1 MKIAFIVTKFPT
13 LSETF
18 VLNQITG
25 LIDRGHQVDIY
36 AGHKGDNA
44 KIHADVEKYSLL
56 DKAYYTNMPRNKFW
70 RLLKAIGLLIANF
83 YKKPLGL
90 LNSLNIFKY
99 GKQASSLELFYMA
112 ILMLGQKKSYDII
125 HAHFGQNGLKA
136 SILKYLSFIQGKV
149 VTTFHGNDI
158 TTYLKKEGERAYDL
172 LFQLGDYFLPISERW
187 KGRLIELGCKDKI
200 IVHRMGIDCKKFAF
214 SLRKSP
220 PNDQIKLVTIARL
233 VEKKGVEYGIRA
245 FAKLKKTR
253 QSLNYT
259 IVGDG
264 PLKESLQQLIDQ
276 LDINDAVKLVGWK
289 QQQEVIKIIEES
301 DILLAPSVTSQNGDQ
316 EGIPVTLME
325 TMAMGLPIIST
336 QHSGIPELIESGKSG
351 FLVPERDVDALAQK
365 LNYLIENPEVWSEM
379 GLEGRNFVEQNYDIN
394 KLNDKLVQIYRNL
407 LDVDTRDMRPVAVS
421 QQ

>member
-1 MKIAFIVTKFPT
+1 
-13 LSETF
+13 
-18 VLNQITG
+18 
-25 LIDRGHQVDIY
+25 
-36 AGHKGDNA
+36 
-44 KIHADVEKYSLL
+44 
-56 DKAYYTNMPRNKFW
+56 MPGNKFW
-70 RLLKAIGLLIANF
+70 RVLKAIGLLFANF
-83 YKKPLGL
+83 YKKPVGL

-112 ILMLGQKKSYDII
+112 ILMLRQKKSYDII

-136 SILKYLSFIQGKV
+136 SVLKDLSFIKGKV

-172 LFQLGDYFLPISERW
+172 LFQLGDNFLPISERW

-214 SLRKSP
+214 SLRKPST
-220 PNDQIKLVTIARL
+220 NGQVKIVTIARL

-245 FAKLKKTR
+245 FAKLKKTKP
-253 QSLNYT
+253 SLNYT

-264 PLKESLQQLIDQ
+264 PLRESLQELINT
-276 LDINDAVKLVGWK
+276 LDINDTVKLVGWK
-289 QQQEVIKIIEES
+289 QQQEVIKILQNS

-336 QHSGIPELIESGKSG
+336 LHSGIPELIESGKSG
-351 FLVPERDVDALAQK
+351 FLVPERDVDALAEK
-365 LNYLIENPEVWSEM
+365 LNYLVENPEVWSEM
-379 GLEGRNFVEQNYDIN
+379 GSAGRKFVEQNYDIN
-394 KLNDKLVQIYRNL
+394 KLNDKLAKIYQDL
-407 LDVDTRDMRPVAVS
+407 LDINTSDTLPVAVS
-421 QQ
+421 QL